1 MKIVQD
7 NKSLKNLCK
16 LLKTQKVIYLDTE
29 FKRDRTYW
37 PKLCTIQFK
46 TQRNVYLVDMLLI
59 EQMNMNALKEILI
72 DKKLRKVIHSAK
84 QDIEVINY
92 ALDIKIENIFDTQMA
107 YNVLHGGDEIG
118 YTNLVEKLFK
128 IKLSKKYQV
137 SDWESR
143 PLSKN
148 QLAYAEN
155 DVLYLPRI
163 YSYLINFIKKRNL
176 INKINNKNH
185 ELTENNDI
193 YNPKFAYKKIKTKNF
208 NQKEKTLL
216 KKYSKWREVCAQNL
230 NIPRNWVISD
240 KNLIKASKGK
250 EVGLEKNKKMY
261 NQQLSKFSDYINSKN
276 LSKKG

>member
-59 EQMNMNALKEILI
+59 EQMNMNALKKILI

-107 YNVLHGGDEIG
+107 YNLLNGGDEIG

-128 IKLSKKYQV
+128 IKSV
-137 SDWESR
+137 
-143 PLSKN
+143 
-148 QLAYAEN
+148 
-155 DVLYLPRI
+155 
-163 YSYLINFIKKRNL
+163 
-176 INKINNKNH
+176 
-185 ELTENNDI
+185 
-193 YNPKFAYKKIKTKNF
+193 
-208 NQKEKTLL
+208 
-216 KKYSKWREVCAQNL
+216 
-230 NIPRNWVISD
+230 
-240 KNLIKASKGK
+240 
-250 EVGLEKNKKMY
+250 
-261 NQQLSKFSDYINSKN
+261 
-276 LSKKG
+276 

>member
-16 LLKTQKVIYLDTE
+16 LLKKQKIIYLDTE

-46 TQRNVYLVDMLLI
+46 TQRNIYLVDMLLI
-59 EQMNMNALKEILI
+59 EQLDMKELKKILI
-72 DKKLRKVIHSAK
+72 DKKLKKVIHSAK
-84 QDIEVINY
+84 QDIEVINF
-92 ALDIKIENIFDTQMA
+92 ALDIKVENIFDTQMA
-107 YNVLHGGDEIG
+107 YDALYGGDEIS
-118 YTNLVEKLFK
+118 YTSLVEKLFK

-143 PLSKN
+143 PLSKY
-148 QLAYAEN
+148 QLLYAKN

-163 YSYLINFIKKRNL
+163 YAYLDNFIKKRNL
-176 INKINNKNH
+176 INKIENKNLQ
-185 ELTENNDI
+185 LTEHNDI
-193 YNPKFAYKKIKTKNF
+193 YNPKTAYKRIKIKNI
-208 NQKEKTLL
+208 NPKEKKLL

-240 KNLIKASKGK
+240 KNLINASKGR
-250 EVGLEKNKKMY
+250 EVGFEKNKKMY
-261 NQQLSKFSDYINSKN
+261 NQQLSKFNDYINSKN
-276 LSKKG
+276 LSKKE

>member
-1 MKIVQD
+1 
-7 NKSLKNLCK
+7 
-16 LLKTQKVIYLDTE
+16 
-29 FKRDRTYW
+29 
-37 PKLCTIQFK
+37 
-46 TQRNVYLVDMLLI
+46 MLLI

-163 YSYLINFIKKRNL
+163 YTYLINFIKKRNL

-193 YNPKFAYKKIKTKNF
+193 YNPKFAYKRIKTKNF